1 MSSRTE
7 QLPAADG
14 PGSAWR
20 GPVSGPAVAR
30 DQSHFRSLMRTFATG
45 VTVVT
50 TTSDAGPAGMTVN
63 ALASLSL
70 DPVLVMVGFDL
81 KSRTLTAVRRSRRFA
96 VNVLAS
102 DQERISRIFASKRAE
117 ADKFA
122 ACPYAEL
129 SKVPILDGT
138 LAWLRCDVVAVY
150 PGGDHVIVVGNVRE
164 MGGDG
169 GEPLLF
175 YGGHYHTLGDVGST
189 LGAETPGAGDKSSAA
204 AAAPGRGG
212 SRDDHRCSGTM
223 VVKSRRQGL

>member
-1 MSSRTE
+1 MSATTK
-7 QLPAADG
+7 QLPVADR

-20 GPVSGPAVAR
+20 GPVSASAVAS

-50 TTSDAGPAGMTVN
+50 TISDAGPAGMTVN

-81 KSRTLTAVRRSRRFA
+81 KSRTLAAVRRSRCFA
-96 VNVLAS
+96 VNVLAR
-102 DQERISRIFASKRAE
+102 DQECISRIFASKRDE

-129 SKVPILDGT
+129 SKVPILHGT
-138 LAWLRCDVVAVY
+138 LAWLRCDVVAAY
-150 PGGDHVIVVGNVRE
+150 PGGDHVIVVGNVLE

-175 YGGHYHTLGDVGST
+175 YGGRYHTLGDAGSAQ
-189 LGAETPGAGDKSSAA
+189 GAETPGAEEKPNAPEDL
-204 AAAPGRGG
+204 PGRDEDIRACTRPG
-212 SRDDHRCSGTM
+212 CSKFRGT
-223 VVKSRRQGL
+223 SG